1 MHLINHMDGKPYHC
15 TVCGKSF
22 SKSKHLVIHMK
33 NHSWNKCDT
42 STSSN
47 IEFTCLNQL
56 RMQLITQMDSKPYHC
71 TICRNNFSNSKHLLT
86 DLKNNSWN
94 KCDTCTSS
102 NFEFTCLTQ
111 LRMHLTTHLNDK
123 PYHCTICG
131 KSFSTSKHLVIHMK
145 NHSWNK
151 CDICTPGNFELT
163 CLTQLIMHLINH
175 MDGKPYHCTVCGKSF
190 SKSKHLVIH
199 MKITL
204 GINVIP
210 ACLATLS
217 SLVRSS

>member
-102 NFEFTCLTQ
+102 NFEFTCSTQ
-111 LRMHLTTHLNDK
+111 LRMHLIT
-123 PYHCTICG
+123 
-131 KSFSTSKHLVIHMK
+131 
-145 NHSWNK
+145 
-151 CDICTPGNFELT
+151 
-163 CLTQLIMHLINH
+163 H
-175 MDGKPYHCTVCGKSF
+175 MDGKPYHCTICRNNLSN
-190 SKSKHLVIH
+190 SKYLVVH
-199 MKITL
+199 MK
-204 GINVIP
+204 NHY
-210 ACLATLS
+210 
-217 SLVRSS
+217 